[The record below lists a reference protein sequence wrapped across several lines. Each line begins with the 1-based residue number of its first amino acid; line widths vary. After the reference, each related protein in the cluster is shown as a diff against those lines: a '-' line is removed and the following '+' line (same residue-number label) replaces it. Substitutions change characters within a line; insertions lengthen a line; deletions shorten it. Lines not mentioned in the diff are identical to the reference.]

1 MNANQTD
8 LVNLVNTLLDTI
20 HQQQLQTDQNN
31 QTTMSQAS
39 TAQSDRQR
47 LDRIMNSL
55 VQMKT
60 ELTAGDLAAA
70 TVQSH
75 QDQLEQIEDQ
85 LRQQIRETD
94 NQITQGLQQ
103 AVTALAQV
111 QGSMLDGQT
120 YTTIEQMISD
130 LKAATGQFLQP

>member
-1 MNANQTD
+1 
-8 LVNLVNTLLDTI
+8 
-20 HQQQLQTDQNN
+20 
-31 QTTMSQAS
+31 MSQAS